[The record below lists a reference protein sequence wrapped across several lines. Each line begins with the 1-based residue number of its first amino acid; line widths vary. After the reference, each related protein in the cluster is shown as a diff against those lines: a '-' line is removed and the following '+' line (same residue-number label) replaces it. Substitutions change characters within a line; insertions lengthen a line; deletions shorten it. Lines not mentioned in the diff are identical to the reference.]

1 LDRVRN
7 LHYNPAVKDVGGDE
21 EERTMYREDQS
32 GSSFML
38 GIMTGAV
45 IGAGVALLFAPRTG
59 QEMRQQLGE
68 QYRGLAERAG
78 TTAQSLREGAQ
89 TIRESAQS
97 GVERVQRAASQLSD
111 RLSTASPAETSSSYQ
126 SDAASRFPSASPSV

>member
-1 LDRVRN
+1 
-7 LHYNPAVKDVGGDE
+7 
-21 EERTMYREDQS
+21 MYREDQS

-59 QEMRQQLGE
+59 EETRQQLGE

-78 TTAQSLREGAQ
+78 QTAQSLREGAQ
-89 TIRESAQS
+89 SVRESAQTLRDQ
-97 GVERVQRAASQLSD
+97 GREKVQRAASQLSD
-111 RLSTASPAETSSSYQ
+111 RLSPAAEGDAGYQ
-126 SDAASRFPSASPSV
+126 SDASSRFPSSSPSV